1 MDRIGIIFGGKSP
14 EHEVSLKSAVSVIN
28 AIDKERHEI
37 VCVGITRDGQWKLYD
52 GDVDALPDSS
62 WEKTAVDL
70 PIGDLAGMV
79 DLVFPVLHGSFG
91 EDGTIQGLFEMLDIP
106 YAGCGVLGSSLA
118 MDKVAAKM
126 VFEASGI
133 PTSPFRPVMV
143 ADVQKDVDKEADL
156 CEQQLPYPMFV
167 KPANAGSSVGISK
180 VHNHDELVD
189 GLKYAARFDRRL
201 IVEAGIDARE
211 IETGVIGNDEPLAA
225 SVGEIEVA
233 NEFYDY
239 EAKYSDDVGTVI
251 TVPADITNEL
261 REEIRSLA
269 VKTYIALD
277 CAGLSRV
284 DFLVDKKTG
293 KAYVNEVNTLP
304 GFTKYSMFPTLW
316 ADEGVPF
323 TELIEKIVEY
333 GYERYRVKDNRQ
345 TVYRDE

>member
-1 MDRIGIIFGGKSP
+1 MDRIGIIFGGRSP

-37 VCVGITRDGQWKLYD
+37 VCIGITRDGKWKLYE

-70 PIGDLAGMV
+70 EIGKLPEMV
-79 DLVFPVLHGSFG
+79 DLIFPVLHGSYG

-106 YAGCGVLGSSLA
+106 CAGCGVLGSSLA

-133 PTSPFRPVMV
+133 PTSPFRLVLV
-143 ADVQKDVDKEADL
+143 TNVHKDVEKEAAL
-156 CEQQLPYPMFV
+156 CEEQLPYPMFV

-180 VHNHDELVD
+180 VNNHAELIA
-189 GLKYAARFDRRL
+189 GLEYAARYDRRL

-211 IETGVIGNDEPLAA
+211 LETGVIGNDEPLAA
-225 SVGEIEVA
+225 SVGEIEAA

-251 TVPADITNEL
+251 TVPADISNEL

-269 VKTYIALD
+269 VRTYVALD

-284 DFLVDKKTG
+284 DFLVDKKTE
-293 KAYVNEVNTLP
+293 KVYVNEVNTLP
-304 GFTKYSMFPTLW
+304 GFTKYSMFPSLW
-316 ADEGVPF
+316 ADEGVEF

-333 GYERYRVKDNRQ
+333 GYERYRVKDNRK
-345 TVYRDE
+345 TVYWD